1 MGLPTAQNVKYIYF
15 ITENEETSFFTTDF
29 ESWSLDGENYFE
41 IFNFD
46 KSRFNFD
53 LLKYVA
59 VDYTN
64 SNGRYYDDT
73 KMKYYS
79 VELSS
84 VDDIRNVVILK
95 VIGEELN
102 MDLIQYRREIRIEKM
117 IEDLLN

>member
-15 ITENEETSFFTTDF
+15 ITENEDTSFFTTDF

-41 IFNFD
+41 IFSFD

-64 SNGRYYDDT
+64 SNGIYQDNS

-84 VDDIRNVVILK
+84 VDEVRNIITLK
-95 VIGEELN
+95 VISEELN

>member
-1 MGLPTAQNVKYIYF
+1 MGLPTSQNVKYIFF
-15 ITENEETSFFTTDF
+15 ITENEDSSFFTTDF
-29 ESWSLDGENYFE
+29 DTWSLDGENYFE

-46 KSRFNFD
+46 RCSFNLD

-59 VDYTN
+59 FDKTN
-64 SNGRYYDDT
+64 SSGTN
-73 KMKYYS
+73 MKYYS

-84 VDDIRNVVILK
+84 VDEVRNIITLK
-95 VIGEELN
+95 VISEELN

>member
-1 MGLPTAQNVKYIYF
+1 MKYLF
-15 ITENEETSFFTTDF
+15 KFNESKQVGVLYHYTSVDNT
-29 ESWSLDGENYFE
+29 WSLDGENYFE

>member
-1 MGLPTAQNVKYIYF
+1 MINPTENVKYIYF
-15 ITENEETSFFTTDF
+15 ITENEDTSFFTTDF
-29 ESWSLDGENYFE
+29 ESWSSDGQNYFE
-41 IFNFD
+41 IFNLD
-46 KSRFNFD
+46 KNRFNFD

-64 SNGRYYDDT
+64 SHGN

-84 VDDIRNVVILK
+84 VDDIRNIVILK
-95 VIGEELN
+95 VINEEIN

-117 IEDLLN
+117 IY

>member
-1 MGLPTAQNVKYIYF
+1 MMHPTAQNVKYIYF
-15 ITENEETSFFTTDF
+15 ITENEQTSFFTTDF
-29 ESWSLDGENYFE
+29 DSWSLDGENYFE

-46 KSRFNFD
+46 RCSFSLD

-59 VDYTN
+59 FDRTN
-64 SNGRYYDDT
+64 SSGRYQDNS

-84 VDDIRNVVILK
+84 VDEVRNIITLK
-95 VIGEELN
+95 VISEELN

-117 IEDLLN
+117 IDDLD